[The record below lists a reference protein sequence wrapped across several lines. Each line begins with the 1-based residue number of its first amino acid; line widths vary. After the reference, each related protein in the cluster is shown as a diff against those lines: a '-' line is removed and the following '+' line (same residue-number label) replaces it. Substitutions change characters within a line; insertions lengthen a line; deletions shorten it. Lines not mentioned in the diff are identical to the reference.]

1 MAELRLCFSRGAN
14 GVARRICHR
23 HLLETQHK
31 HGEIAAH
38 ASSLSAEFLAVDIK
52 NGGQCADATVG
63 VSRDG
68 FTRVNPLVCA
78 GNGVWENGFIGEYGN
93 CRGLKKEYPLSNQIC
108 GQIREINF
116 TLCTSRTTRRLLCCR
131 REQAV
136 FMRAYSGDG
145 ARSEPLYKT
154 KTGYYDILGV
164 SPTATHVQIKTAYY
178 KQSFIYH
185 PDRNAGSDEATVRF
199 SDISE
204 AYTVLGNKGLRKRYD
219 RGLLSLSDLSS
230 TAKPSATDTTG
241 SSAKQQAG
249 SRRSVMGTDIRGGV
263 YDFDKFIKS
272 HYNQQL
278 QKQRDLQ
285 VRKENMMKEKQQAMV
300 EKKMGWM
307 LEVAAGF
314 LLVMAMGIIINLKR

>member
-14 GVARRICHR
+14 DTARKICHR

-31 HGEIAAH
+31 QSEIAAH
-38 ASSLSAEFLAVDIK
+38 ASSLSAGFLGVDIQ
-52 NGGQCADATVG
+52 NGGQSAEATVG

-68 FTRVNPLVCA
+68 YSRVNPLLCA
-78 GNGVWENGFIGEYGN
+78 GNGMWENGFIGEYGN
-93 CRGLKKEYPLSNQIC
+93 CRGLKKEYSFPKQIC
-108 GQIREINF
+108 GQIRKINF
-116 TLCTSRTTRRLLCCR
+116 TFCTPRTPRRLLCWR
-131 REQAV
+131 REQVV
-136 FMRAYSGDG
+136 FIRAYSGDG

-164 SPTATHVQIKTAYY
+164 SPTATHAQIKTAYY

-249 SRRSVMGTDIRGGV
+249 SRRPVVGTDIRGGV
-263 YDFDKFIKS
+263 YDFDKFFKD
-272 HYNQQL
+272 HYKQQL
-278 QKQRDLQ
+278 QRERNLR
-285 VRKENMMKEKQQAMV
+285 VRKENMMKEKEKPMV
-300 EKKMGWM
+300 EKNMDWM
-307 LEVAAGF
+307 LEITVM
-314 LLVMAMGIIINLKR
+314 LLLAMGVGIMITLK